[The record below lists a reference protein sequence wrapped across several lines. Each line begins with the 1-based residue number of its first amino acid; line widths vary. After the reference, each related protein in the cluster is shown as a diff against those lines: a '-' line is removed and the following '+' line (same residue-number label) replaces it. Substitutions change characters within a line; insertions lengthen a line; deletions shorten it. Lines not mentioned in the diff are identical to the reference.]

1 MAGIFVSYRR
11 QDRPIATR
19 FLVAKLDQH
28 YGADQV
34 FHDLADIDIGDNFL
48 DSIRRALDRC
58 AALIAVIGPDWLE
71 GYRERLHREDD
82 PVRLEIGTALK
93 KDVLVLP
100 VLLGS
105 AGMPSPGDLPAD
117 LAALHYKN
125 AVPLRSTDF
134 EADIN
139 RLIGRL
145 DRIPLLAEAAARA
158 RAGGRPEGGTS
169 DANHR
174 TAGERTR
181 PLGGDWQRRPAAAS
195 CALEDATTH
204 RRIEFSGD
212 TITLN
217 RALLDRDNAA
227 LSSRAHAVLAQQDGH
242 WTLRNS
248 SSNGATFAQVSGD
261 CPLEDH
267 DTLLLGSA
275 VFEFRVGTEAAD
287 GSRAATVALE
297 QLRPYE
303 QPPAASPGFRL
314 VTAAGEPL
322 SFEQDDVL
330 ITRDAVAPGNTSI
343 SRHRHARV
351 FQRNDQWFITDLSS
365 NRATFLRAR
374 RAMPLTGGSAL
385 VLGNRLYTFHPLP
398 GP

>member
-28 YGADQV
+28 YGAEQV
-34 FHDLADIDIGDNFL
+34 FHDLADIDIGENFL

-71 GYRERLHREDD
+71 GYRERLQREDD

-93 KDVLVLP
+93 KDVLIVP
-100 VLLGS
+100 VLLSG
-105 AGMPSPGDLPAD
+105 ATMPSCRDLPAD

-158 RAGGRPEGGTS
+158 SAGGHPPGRTDNPPRPAS
-169 DANHR
+169 
-174 TAGERTR
+174 GERTR
-181 PLGGDWQRRPAAAS
+181 PLGGWQRRSADVS
-195 CALEDATTH
+195 CALEDASTR
-204 RRIEFSGD
+204 RRIEFSGN

-217 RALLDRDNAA
+217 RALLDRDNTA
-227 LSSRAHAVLAQQDGH
+227 LSSRAHAVLERNDTH

-248 SSNGATFAQVSGD
+248 SSNGATFAQVIGD
-261 CPLEDH
+261 CPLEDE

-275 VFEFRVGTEAAD
+275 VFEFRVGSATLD
-287 GSRAATVALE
+287 SSRAATIALE

-303 QPPAASPGFRL
+303 QTPAASGGFRL
-314 VTAAGEPL
+314 IPSDGDPV
-322 SFEQDDVL
+322 SFDEEDVL

-343 SRHRHARV
+343 SRHRHARL
-351 FQRNDQWFITDLSS
+351 FLRDKHWFIKDLSS

-374 RAMPLTGGSAL
+374 RALPLSDGCAL
-385 VLGNRLYTFHPLP
+385 VLGNRLYTFHPQN
-398 GP
+398 GA